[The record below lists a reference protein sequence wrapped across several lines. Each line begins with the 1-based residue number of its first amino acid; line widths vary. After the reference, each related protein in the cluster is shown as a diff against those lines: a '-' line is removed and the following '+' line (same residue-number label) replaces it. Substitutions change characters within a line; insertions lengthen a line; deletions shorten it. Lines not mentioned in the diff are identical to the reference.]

1 VAPVQLVRAVG
12 DDQAE
17 RLLAR
22 AAHEERDEVARRPGG
37 PVQVLDRE
45 QHGAGAAE
53 ALEQREYRL
62 EQPALAGARLVVGAR
77 AGPTE
82 LGQQLRE
89 RVARTRRQRVPPALA
104 LGRERARGSSSAPRP
119 TNLAELTR
127 RDTARIVAYVPPAR
141 PPTASTNPGPP
152 DSPYWPHGA
161 AARRSRCDCS
171 DER

>member
-22 AAHEERDEVARRPGG
+22 AAHEERDEVARRPVG

-53 ALEQREYRL
+53 ALEQREHRL
-62 EQPALAGARLVVGAR
+62 ERPALAGARLVVGAR
-77 AGPTE
+77 AGRTE

-104 LGRERARGSSSAPRP
+104 LGRERARERLQLGTAADEPRGADA
-119 TNLAELTR
+119 T
-127 RDTARIVAYVPPAR
+127 
-141 PPTASTNPGPP
+141 G
-152 DSPYWPHGA
+152 HGA
-161 AARRSRCDCS
+161 HCRVRAARTPAYG
-171 DER
+171 